1 MLLDIAKDTCSIP
14 GFIGGYDPQ
23 VRSKLVNDITNQ
35 QNDVP
40 KEIDNGVLPDTS
52 TDKYYNPVKPIEV

>member
-1 MLLDIAKDTCSIP
+1 LGAFT
-14 GFIGGYDPQ
+14 GGYDPQ